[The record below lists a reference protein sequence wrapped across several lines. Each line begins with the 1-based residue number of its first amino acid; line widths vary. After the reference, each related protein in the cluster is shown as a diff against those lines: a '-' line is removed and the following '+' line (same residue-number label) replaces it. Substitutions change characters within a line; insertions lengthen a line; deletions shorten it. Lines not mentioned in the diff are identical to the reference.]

1 MKNIITITRRNFI
14 KFSVATGATFLL
26 NTRKIKTQEDPLHK
40 TSQTSKVNQEKI
52 SKIPIILDTDIG
64 GDIDDAWALALI
76 LKSPEFD
83 LKMLLTD
90 TGNPTYRGA
99 IAGKY
104 LEAAGRRDIPIG
116 LGIYE
121 NEGTGP
127 QEYWLG
133 DYQLSDYPGPI
144 YKDGVGEMIE
154 LIMNSPEP
162 ITLICTGPVPNIGV
176 ALKREPA
183 IVHNTRIVGMF
194 GSLRYGYNGSKVITK
209 ETNVRLAPDA
219 CRQMFH
225 QFPDITITPL
235 DTCGIVYLKDEK
247 YKKVHNSKD
256 PFIRTLIESYYSWA
270 KYVDWTQAY
279 PTVQSSTLFDTVAVY
294 LALSEEYL
302 EIENLGIRVTDEGYT
317 LIDNQEKAIRS
328 ATRWK
333 DLPAFEDWLVNRLTS

>member
-1 MKNIITITRRNFI
+1 M
-14 KFSVATGATFLL
+14 LL
-26 NTRKIKTQEDPLHK
+26 NTCKSNEKENTLNQALA
-40 TSQTSKVNQEKI
+40 TSEVNQKKA

-90 TGNPTYRGA
+90 TGNPTFRGA
-99 IAGKY
+99 VAGKY
-104 LEAAGRRDIPIG
+104 LEAAGRTDIPIG

-127 QEYWLG
+127 QEAWLG
-133 DYQLSDYPGPI
+133 NYQLADYPGKI
-144 YKDGVGEMIE
+144 YKDGVEQLIE

-162 ITLICTGPVPNIGV
+162 ITLICTGPVPNIGA
-176 ALKREPA
+176 ALKREPD

-194 GSLRYGYNGSKVITK
+194 GSLRYGYGGNEDITR

-219 CRQMFH
+219 CRQMFR
-225 QFPDITITPL
+225 QFPDVTITPL
-235 DTCGIVYLKDEK
+235 DTCGIVYLRDEK
-247 YKKVHNSKD
+247 YQKVHNFKD
-256 PFIRTLIESYYSWA
+256 PLIQTLIESYYSWA
-270 KYVDWTQAY
+270 EHVDWTQAY

-294 LALSEEYL
+294 LALSEEYV

-317 LIDNQEKAIRS
+317 LIDPKEKKIRC

-333 DLPAFEDWLVNRLTS
+333 NLPAFEDWLLERLIG